1 MPRRFPAIRFV
12 QNGRAF
18 YALSLPAGF
27 LIDHTMVD
35 VYDPALSIPK
45 APKGYQ
51 RAAEPTH
58 VHKIARYVQSGD
70 AVLPTSVL
78 LNVRQRLSSGWDG
91 RKDSTG
97 SPGWLTIPEG
107 TTIYVVDGQHRRDGF
122 REAIRRRQALRDF
135 PVPAILMEGFD
146 NVQEALQFYLIN
158 TKAKKVPTDLAGRL
172 LIEYDD
178 VRYIEEVKPWRL
190 AALRV
195 TVALENNLENPW
207 RGKIRPPNAT
217 KQPQYV
223 CSEKSFVP
231 SLQQLILNRRMRSKS
246 PKVIATTI
254 ADYWKSLERLFGP
267 AFGNPKAYR
276 IQRTQGFYSLHLV
289 APVVVDDLGR
299 KGRSLT
305 VDNFERRLEPIRK
318 LKSEFWAYS
327 NSKGAKRFGG
337 GHTGFR
343 NLANFI
349 LRRLKAI

>member
-12 QNGRAF
+12 QNGHSF

-78 LNVRQRLSSGWDG
+78 LNVRQRMSSGWDG
-91 RKDSTG
+91 PKDSTG

-107 TTIYVVDGQHRRDGF
+107 TTIYVVDGQHRRDGL

-135 PVPAILMEGFD
+135 PMPAILMEGFD

-178 VRYIEEVKPWRL
+178 VRYIEEV
-190 AALRV
+190 
-195 TVALENNLENPW
+195 
-207 RGKIRPPNAT
+207 
-217 KQPQYV
+217 
-223 CSEKSFVP
+223 
-231 SLQQLILNRRMRSKS
+231 LILNRRMRSKS
-246 PKVIATTI
+246 PKAIAATV
-254 ADYWKSLERLFGP
+254 ADYWKALERLFGP
-267 AFGNPKAYR
+267 AFANPKAYR

-289 APVVVDDLGR
+289 APVVVDDLAR
-299 KGRSLT
+299 KGRNLT
-305 VDNFERRLEPIRK
+305 VDDFERRLEPIRQ

-349 LRRLKAI
+349 LRKLKAI